1 MKHALYILAVLTLAA
16 CTKDIDQQIA
26 AADGDNGRHAIIVH
40 SAADAISGEMIVKF
54 SPEAGELLNQTLSG
68 PVATRSGIDDLD
80 KILNDVGATA
90 IEPVFNITERNREA
104 VYKAGM
110 HLWYTLRFNSDV
122 NLESVASRLAE
133 VTEVNVV
140 QYNVK
145 VKRINE
151 RKAVPAESMLH
162 TTRAP
167 QQFDDPYLVNQWHCI
182 NTGDNPAVRPS
193 IAGVDVGCAEAW
205 KLCTGDPSII
215 VAIVDE
221 GVQYNHPDLAANMW
235 VNEAELNGKRDV
247 DDDGNGY
254 VDDIYGRNFAKE
266 SGFWG
271 TSSEEISWN
280 KPGDTGHATHVA
292 GIISAVNGNGTGCCG
307 IAGGSG
313 SGDGVRIMSCQ
324 IFSGNNAASANDT
337 AKAIQYAADNG
348 AVILQCSWGYSSANA
363 NVPSYEKGPS
373 NDMEFAEEYSAEK
386 AAIDYFIAHAESD
399 VIKGGLAIFATGN
412 ESASLPS
419 YPAGYEPC
427 VAVAAIAP
435 DFTPSSFTNY
445 GEGTDICAPGG
456 DSDYT
461 QSIESGIFSTIP
473 DNYGYLE
480 GTSMACPNVSGVA
493 ALGLSYAKKLGKHYT
508 ASEFRSMLLSAVVS
522 IDPYLVGQKKFYR
535 HFLQQGKASPKT
547 ADLSGYRNKM
557 GSGMADAWTLL
568 MQIEGTTCFTV
579 MAGSPAATVI
589 DPMPC
594 FGGSSSIKIKRI
606 SVSDADREAVGMTE
620 CTLSQ
625 NMIHVACT
633 KAGVAAL
640 EVTASVGGSAESSDK
655 LPIDTEITKR
665 IVLAVRDSGTA
676 ENGGWL

>member
-1 MKHALYILAVLTLAA
+1 MKHASYILLALVLGA
-16 CTKDIDQQIA
+16 CTKDIGQQIA
-26 AADGDNGRHAIIVH
+26 AADGNNADKAIIVH
-40 SAADAISGEMIVKF
+40 SSADAVSGEMIVRF
-54 SPEAGELLNQTLSG
+54 RPEAEEVLRQSASDST
-68 PVATRSGIDDLD
+68 ATRSSIGELD
-80 KILNDVGATA
+80 RILNDIGATS

-104 VYKAGM
+104 VYKAGL
-110 HLWYTLRFNSDV
+110 HLWYTLRFSSDV
-122 NLESVASRLAE
+122 NLESVASRLSE
-133 VTEVNVV
+133 VAGVNVV
-140 QYNVK
+140 QYNVRM
-145 VKRINE
+145 KRINE
-151 RKAVPAESMLH
+151 RKAVPADILSPATR
-162 TTRAP
+162 TTQA
-167 QQFDDPYLVNQWHCI
+167 FNDPYLVNQWHCM

-193 IAGVDVGCAEAW
+193 IAGADVGCAEAW
-205 KLCTGDPSII
+205 KLCTGDPSVI
-215 VAIVDE
+215 VAVVDE

-235 VNEAELNGKRDV
+235 VNEVERSGKRGA

-254 VDDIYGRNFAKE
+254 VDDIYGSNFAK
-266 SGFWG
+266 GFWG
-271 TSSEEISWN
+271 SSTTDITWN
-280 KPGDTGHATHVA
+280 RSGDTGHATHVA

-313 SGDGVRIMSCQ
+313 AGDGVRIMSCQ
-324 IFSGNNAASANDT
+324 IFSGNDAASADDT

-348 AVILQCSWGYSSANA
+348 AVILQCSWGYSSAHA
-363 NVPSYEKGPS
+363 NVSESEKGPS
-373 NDMEFAEEYSAEK
+373 NDTDFARGYSAEK
-386 AAIDYFIAHAESD
+386 AAIDYFIANAGSD

-473 DNYGYLE
+473 NDYGYLE

-508 ASEFRSMLLSAVVS
+508 ASEFRSMLLSAVVN
-522 IDPYLVGQKKFYR
+522 IDPYLVGQKYFYR
-535 HFLQQGKASPKT
+535 HFLLQGKSSPKIV
-547 ADLSGYRNKM
+547 DLSGYTNKM
-557 GSGMADAWTLL
+557 GSGLADAWRLL
-568 MQIEGTTCFTV
+568 MQVEGTACFTV
-579 MAGSPAATVI
+579 MAGSPDAAVI

-594 FGGSSSIKIKRI
+594 FGGSSSVKIKRV
-606 SVSDADREAVGMTE
+606 SVSEADREAVGMTE

-625 NMIHVACT
+625 NKIHVACT
-633 KAGVAAL
+633 KPGVASL
-640 EVTASVGGSAESSDK
+640 EITASVGGSAESSDD

-665 IVLAVRDSGTA
+665 IALTVRDSGTA
-676 ENGGWL
+676 GNGGWL

>member
-1 MKHALYILAVLTLAA
+1 MKHAFYILAALTLAA
-16 CTKDIDQQIA
+16 CSKDIEQQTA
-26 AADGDNGRHAIIVH
+26 AAEGSNGDKAIIVH
-40 SAADAISGEMIVKF
+40 SAADAVSGEMIVRF
-54 SPEAGELLNQTLSG
+54 RPEAESMLKRTASDST
-68 PVATRSGIDDLD
+68 ATRSGIDDLD
-80 KILNDVGATA
+80 KILNDIGATA
-90 IEPVFNITERNREA
+90 IEPVFNITEHNREA
-104 VYKAGM
+104 VNKAGL
-110 HLWYTLRFNSDV
+110 HLWYTLRFSSDV
-122 NLESVASRLAE
+122 NLESVASRLSE
-133 VTEVNVV
+133 VAEVNVV
-140 QYNVK
+140 QYNVRM
-145 VKRINE
+145 KRVNE
-151 RKAVPAESMLH
+151 CKAIPAAAPP
-162 TTRAP
+162 TTKASQP
-167 QQFDDPYLVNQWHCI
+167 FDDPYFTNQWHCM
-182 NTGDNPAVRPS
+182 NTGDNPAVQPS
-193 IAGVDVGCAEAW
+193 IAGVDLGCAEAW

-215 VAIVDE
+215 VAVVDE

-235 VNEAELNGKRDV
+235 VNEAELNGIQEV

-254 VDDIYGRNFAKE
+254 VDDIYGRNFAKT

-271 TSSEEISWN
+271 SSSEEISWN

-292 GIISAVNGNGTGCCG
+292 GIISAVNGNGIGCCG

-313 SGDGVRIMSCQ
+313 DGDGVRIMSCQ
-324 IFSGNNAASANDT
+324 IFSGSNSASADDT

-348 AVILQCSWGYSSANA
+348 AVILQCSWGYSSAHA
-363 NVPSYEKGPS
+363 SVPAYEKGPS
-373 NDMEFAEEYSAEK
+373 NDMEFAEGYSAEK
-386 AAIDYFIAHAESD
+386 AAIDYFIANAGSD

-435 DFTPSSFTNY
+435 DYTPSSFTNY

-508 ASEFRSMLLSAVVS
+508 ASEFRSMLLSAVVN
-522 IDPYLVGQKKFYR
+522 IDPYLVGQKHFYR
-535 HFLQQGKASPKT
+535 HFLQQGQASPKV
-547 ADLSGYRNKM
+547 ADLSGYTDKM
-557 GSGMADAWTLL
+557 GSGKADAWLLL
-568 MQIEGTTCFTV
+568 MQIEGNTCFTI
-579 MAGSPAATVI
+579 MAGSSTATAI

-594 FGGSSSIKIKRI
+594 FGGSSSVKIKRI

-620 CTLSQ
+620 CALSQ
-625 NMIHVACT
+625 NMIHVSCSKPGIAM
-633 KAGVAAL
+633 L
-640 EVTASVGGSAESSDK
+640 EITASVGGSSEDTDM
-655 LPIDTEITKR
+655 LPADTEVTKR
-665 IVLAVRDSGTA
+665 IALAVRDSGTA